1 MGIINSLDNIFIYS
15 QNKDSDSVG
24 LSPGIGSCRHSCLHP
39 SCSVLFCSESA
50 RGQLV
55 FPTIVRYPC
64 VSSGHMASNSL
75 VFQWLGLDTPT
86 DGAPVR
92 SLVRELR
99 SHKSFRADKRKGG
112 GGISSKG
119 DRKRWLLRMEPVAC
133 ASAWIQWEKEGF
145 LLPGLHMLMFG

>member
-1 MGIINSLDNIFIYS
+1 M
-15 QNKDSDSVG
+15 
-24 LSPGIGSCRHSCLHP
+24 
-39 SCSVLFCSESA
+39 
-50 RGQLV
+50 
-55 FPTIVRYPC
+55 FPIIVRY
-64 VSSGHMASNSL
+64 MASNSL
-75 VFQWLGLDTPT
+75 VFQWLRLDTPT
-86 DGAPVR
+86 DGARVR

-119 DRKRWLLRMEPVAC
+119 DRKRWLLGMEPVAC